1 VKEEEFGKLSSAL
14 KKRIPGAEA
23 TDGRAAVSNEDDY
36 PPRLDS
42 VIRNKLRSLYHGTAT
57 VAALKLADFWAGAGE
72 GMYGG
77 NSVILPDLADTHH
90 PNDNWTVRIHLSR
103 LENHCLCIERTLPN
117 PTPHE
122 LYKALRCP
130 ADYSRAS
137 DYRYGWTGRGSG
149 YWRGLDEFAHDVI
162 LCVAQG
168 LTGREEPEY
177 LKGHFHIIALVDGD
191 TSITDLDGLYGAEI
205 LRTNVNRDAAT
216 LEEWVRYPI
225 AERRGMSETAEG
237 NFGYKEN
244 WWSVLD
250 DTTIFGV
257 AGNPSWQADSYRE
270 AVQFAVSWTPRLLL
284 WNRELMQALEPL
296 PGQKRE
302 LSDLR
307 ELEQTVRRSV
317 ASAHA
322 EELCRLRSDR
332 RYLEWMMEAVGTTTI
347 QEDLE
352 RRIHTMRL
360 LITETEKKEQDRL
373 DLRRNFFL
381 GLIAIFGVLNV
392 STLFA
397 VLDAGDSRGLFKSHT
412 AITVELIVQLA
423 LFAIVAM
430 TFVGVGRWRLKKR

>member
-1 VKEEEFGKLSSAL
+1 
-14 KKRIPGAEA
+14 
-23 TDGRAAVSNEDDY
+23 
-36 PPRLDS
+36 
-42 VIRNKLRSLYHGTAT
+42 
-57 VAALKLADFWAGAGE
+57 
-72 GMYGG
+72 
-77 NSVILPDLADTHH
+77 
-90 PNDNWTVRIHLSR
+90 
-103 LENHCLCIERTLPN
+103 
-117 PTPHE
+117 
-122 LYKALRCP
+122 
-130 ADYSRAS
+130 
-137 DYRYGWTGRGSG
+137 
-149 YWRGLDEFAHDVI
+149 
-162 LCVAQG
+162 
-168 LTGREEPEY
+168 
-177 LKGHFHIIALVDGD
+177 
-191 TSITDLDGLYGAEI
+191 
-205 LRTNVNRDAAT
+205 
-216 LEEWVRYPI
+216 
-225 AERRGMSETAEG
+225 
-237 NFGYKEN
+237 
-244 WWSVLD
+244 
-250 DTTIFGV
+250 
-257 AGNPSWQADSYRE
+257 
-270 AVQFAVSWTPRLLL
+270 
-284 WNRELMQALEPL
+284 MQALEPL
-296 PGQKRE
+296 PGKKRE

-332 RYLEWMMEAVGTTTI
+332 RYLEWMMEAVGTTAI